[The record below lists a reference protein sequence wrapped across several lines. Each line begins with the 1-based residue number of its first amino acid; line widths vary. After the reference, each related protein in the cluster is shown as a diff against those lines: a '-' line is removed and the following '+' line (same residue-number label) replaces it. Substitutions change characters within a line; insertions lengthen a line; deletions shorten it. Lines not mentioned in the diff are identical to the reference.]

1 VSLQNPFRRWRE
13 AATRKRNRRRS
24 ERLQQQVA
32 EQGNRWPSSNLKV
45 LERLLPPV
53 LAQELELVLPHV
65 SLFLPQSAGPRCT
78 IDVPLT
84 RPAADSR
91 RLVSA
96 AGMEGAFVL
105 DAEVAALPSLEAEP
119 VVVKRV
125 HNRMDAATEHD
136 ILQFAVSRRVDG
148 TIVAIKSTQHIME
161 HFYSRP
167 DLKYDTVN
175 RRVKEWNDMLKAR
188 DPRLAELL
196 NSSRPKVLTASA
208 TDKDRPDLHSMTGR
222 PPTYDPSKF
231 PQLRALCERIK
242 KQPGFGI
249 FHVQLLA
256 RTVFG
261 GEPSREWC
269 RVFMRDAMGLR
280 YKACTTSH
288 QDPEARAIQDAFWVG
303 QLQLLAMDLH
313 VDHVLPRFVLCQ
325 DEVGMQLCP
334 NSTKVWVD
342 KDDRHP
348 EGVKD
353 KRQVTLTLTF
363 NMEGDCITP
372 QLITAGKTDASL
384 PSKAVREQAAIK
396 AAGILFCHTENH
408 WSNATMKE
416 FLLKQGL
423 HQWFDKQLDALNI
436 KGPARRS
443 FVLVLILDCWKVNV
457 SPRMK
462 QFIREQMP
470 FLRLRFIPAG
480 DTGRKQVGD
489 THVHA
494 GFKAYDRKLFAA
506 QYGERIDALNAKL
519 TSGAMSAEEYQRD
532 VRALNG
538 MPWLRDRLAE
548 RLPQC
553 IAHVTKPRTQAELD
567 ALGFPAAADAG
578 AGAGAAGAPLA
589 ESMVQRGMR
598 AHLRAIID
606 AAYEDAKIATVVDAA
621 ARKAELAARTER
633 DLPAVA
639 ALEGAQGIHAP
650 YDPATLKLPS
660 DADSADA
667 IATSASAA
675 IHASSDAAALLAGS
689 DGAETKAAALQ
700 AARAA
705 QAAAILTYKER
716 LAAITKM
723 SLAAITSKLH
733 QAASAAAAAG
743 VSPES
748 LAPALLEPAPAEAEA
763 AELGSSSGGGSKA
776 GGKGAG
782 KRKAAPVARMPA
794 RAGNGGKR
802 RRRLSEEEEEEE
814 WVSDDEDEEEEQED
828 DSEEDDEAAAVML
841 SSMTA
846 SSSSSAAAGPVKAA
860 PAKASVVDVAFY
872 KDEQPIRWAISTY
885 VDRASIHGAGH
896 RQAQLQLQK
905 LLTLITRARDA
916 AESEGDDDGMH
927 QFEAWH
933 AFSLPTRAFS
943 SRSARAL

>member
-1 VSLQNPFRRWRE
+1 
-13 AATRKRNRRRS
+13 
-24 ERLQQQVA
+24 
-32 EQGNRWPSSNLKV
+32 
-45 LERLLPPV
+45 
-53 LAQELELVLPHV
+53 
-65 SLFLPQSAGPRCT
+65 
-78 IDVPLT
+78 
-84 RPAADSR
+84 
-91 RLVSA
+91 
-96 AGMEGAFVL
+96 MEGALVL
-105 DAEVAALPSLEAEP
+105 DAEVAALPSLEVAP

-136 ILQFAVSRRVDG
+136 ILQFAVSRRIDG

-161 HFYSRP
+161 HFYSRT

-188 DPRLAELL
+188 DPRLAGLL

-242 KQPGFGI
+242 KQTGFGI
-249 FHVQLLA
+249 FQVQLLA
-256 RTVFG
+256 KTVFG

-269 RVFMRDAMGLR
+269 RIFMRDVLCLR
-280 YKACTTSH
+280 YKVCTTSR
-288 QDPEARAIQDAFWVG
+288 QDPEMRAIQDAFWDG

-313 VDHVLPRFVLCQ
+313 VDNVLPRFILCQ

-363 NMEGDCITP
+363 NMEGACITP

-408 WSNATMKE
+408 WSNGGMKE

-506 QYGERIDALNAKL
+506 QYGEMMDALNAKL
-519 TSGAMSAEEYQRD
+519 TSGAMTVAEYERD

-553 IAHVTKPRTQAELD
+553 IAHVTKPRTQAELE
-567 ALGFPAAADAG
+567 ALGCPAAADAG
-578 AGAGAAGAPLA
+578 AGAGAADAPLA

-621 ARKAELAARTER
+621 ARKAELAARTDR

-650 YDPATLKLPS
+650 YDPASLKLPS
-660 DADSADA
+660 EANPADA
-667 IATSASAA
+667 IASSGSSAIA
-675 IHASSDAAALLAGS
+675 ASSDVTALLAGS
-689 DGAETKAAALQ
+689 DGAEAKAAALQ
-700 AARAA
+700 TARAA
-705 QAAAILTYKER
+705 QAAAILAYKER

-748 LAPALLEPAPAEAEA
+748 LAPALLEPAPAVAEA

-776 GGKGAG
+776 GAKGAG
-782 KRKAAPVARMPA
+782 KRKAAPAARKPA

-802 RRRLSEEEEEEE
+802 RRRLSEEEDEEEE
-814 WVSDDEDEEEEQED
+814 EAWVSDEEDEEEELED
-828 DSEEDDEAAAVML
+828 DSQEDDEAAVVML
-841 SSMTA
+841 SSTMA
-846 SSSSSAAAGPVKAA
+846 SSSSSAAAGPVKGV

-872 KDEQPIRWAISTY
+872 RDEQRIRWAISAY
-885 VDRASIHGAGH
+885 VDRASTHGAGH
-896 RQAQLQLQK
+896 RQTQSQLQK

-916 AESEGDDDGMH
+916 AESEGDDDGMQ

-933 AFSLPTRAFS
+933 AFISADPSILVKEREGALKLATSSGVTGTGES
-943 SRSARAL
+943 SRGAGASAEMP